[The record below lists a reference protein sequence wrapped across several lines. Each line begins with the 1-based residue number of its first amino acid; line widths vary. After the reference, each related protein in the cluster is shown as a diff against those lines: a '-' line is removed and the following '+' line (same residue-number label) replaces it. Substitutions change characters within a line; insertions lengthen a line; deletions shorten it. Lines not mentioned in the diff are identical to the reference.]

1 MTAQTIQ
8 AASLAH
14 AIHYAV
20 LAFGLVGL
28 VVLLAPRFL
37 PVRRA
42 ADEHELRVL
51 ELAGR
56 ITAGTLG
63 QPASG
68 PIAVRAARPEPVGL
82 VAGTLLPL
90 AIISSASAAAVHA
103 AVGPEHFRE
112 RLVFGLFF
120 ATAAIAQVAWSW
132 AMVLRPSRL
141 LVAAG
146 ALGNAA
152 VLALWLVTRTIGLPF
167 HLLPTPEAVGRWDV
181 ASVIWE
187 LLVVTTCLQMLQ
199 RLPLR
204 PLPGAAPGTPE
215 CVSPGTLRTVPSS
228 LHLPGWADWHRAAR
242 AWTACSV
249 IALVALSLSGAGS

>member
-1 MTAQTIQ
+1 MTAQTIE
-8 AASLAH
+8 AVSLAH

-28 VVLLAPRFL
+28 AVLLAPRFL
-37 PVRRA
+37 PVRRV

-51 ELAGR
+51 ALAGQ
-56 ITAGTLG
+56 ISSGTLG
-63 QPASG
+63 QPGSA
-68 PIAVRAARPEPVGL
+68 PVGAAVESAPVGI
-82 VAGTLLPL
+82 VAGTFLPM

-132 AMVLRPSRL
+132 AVVLRPSRRL
-141 LVAAG
+141 IAAG

-152 VLALWLVTRTIGLPF
+152 VLALWLVTRTVGLPF
-167 HLLPTPEAVGRWDV
+167 NLLPRPEALGRWDV

-187 LLVVTTCLQMLQ
+187 LVVVAACLQILQ
-199 RLPLR
+199 RLPLC
-204 PLPGAAPGTPE
+204 PLPGTTPGTM
-215 CVSPGTLRTVPSS
+215 PGTLRTVPTS
-228 LHLPGWADWHRAAR
+228 LHLPGWADWHRAVR
-242 AWTACSV
+242 GWTLCSMLV
-249 IALVALSLSGAGS
+249 LVALSLSGAGS